1 MTKAK
6 VIEEKDLIRMARAAC
21 GKVQRIYLHWSG
33 GHYGANE
40 DAYHLCVDRDGQVY
54 VNCSDFSEK
63 KVEED
68 KVAGKHHDDVQ
79 HDSRSSQSVELK
91 TCLTKTLKEAGTH
104 LQTNHKDEENQS
116 EVLYEGQR
124 STRSGKFRLRA
135 VDLIDVTHYD
145 ARKEHE
151 GDTQ

>member
-1 MTKAK
+1 ML
-6 VIEEKDLIRMARAAC
+6 LI
-21 GKVQRIYLHWSG
+21 
-33 GHYGANE
+33 
-40 DAYHLCVDRDGQVY
+40 
-54 VNCSDFSEK
+54 
-63 KVEED
+63 EED

-116 EVLYEGQR
+116 KVLYEGQR

-135 VDLIDVTHYD
+135 VDLIDVTHHD